1 MPEEVPLSPPGST
14 GGANGVK
21 PTGSADSPAAPVLD
35 IPLPGDNDDKGHDGP
50 KEKSMTAAERCAE
63 SMELVAVTQA
73 QGHAFTMEQGR
84 LGMLE
89 GKVGYREGLTHRI
102 IGESGGGQSR
112 AFLPAGRGG
121 VPTAGG
127 TGT

>member
-1 MPEEVPLSPPGST
+1 MS
-14 GGANGVK
+14 
-21 PTGSADSPAAPVLD
+21 DDDVLD
-35 IPLPGDNDDKGHDGP
+35 GVVDVEIPQSQPSGEDDMSATDR
-50 KEKSMTAAERCAE
+50 AAE
-63 SMELVAVTQA
+63 SMEHVVVTSA

-112 AFLPAGRGG
+112 AHLPAGQGG
-121 VPTAGG
+121 VPTVA
-127 TGT
+127 TS

>member
-1 MPEEVPLSPPGST
+1 MPEQ
-14 GGANGVK
+14 
-21 PTGSADSPAAPVLD
+21 
-35 IPLPGDNDDKGHDGP
+35 NDDILDGEVTVTIP
-50 KEKSMTAAERCAE
+50 DEENDNSEDKMSATDRAAE
-63 SMELVAVTQA
+63 SMEAVIVSQA

-112 AFLPAGRGG
+112 AQLPAGQGG
-121 VPTAGG
+121 VPTSG
-127 TGT
+127 